1 MHIPD
6 GFINAT
12 TSLGAGVVTL
22 GGLGVAVRRS
32 AETLED
38 RQIPLAGLVAAFVF
52 AAQMLNFPVAAGT
65 SGHLIGGV
73 LAAVLVGPWAGVLCL
88 AVVLLV
94 QALFADG
101 GLTAL
106 GLNVL
111 NLAFAAGLGGYLL
124 FLAFRKGLPKTRTSV
139 VLSAGVAS
147 GLSVV
152 LAALAFV
159 VEYAL
164 GASVPVPIG
173 TVAGAMVGVHLLI
186 GIGEGIIT
194 AMTVSAVL
202 SIRPDLVHGAR
213 YLAPHSVRTST
224 STAPAFEGLR

>member
-12 TSLGAGVVTL
+12 TSLGAGAAAI
-22 GGLGVAVRRS
+22 GGLSVAIRRS
-32 AETLED
+32 AATLED
-38 RQIPLAGLVAAFVF
+38 RQVPLAGLVAAFVF

-88 AVVLLV
+88 TVVLLV

-106 GLNVL
+106 GLNVF
-111 NLAFAAGLGGYLL
+111 NLAFAAGLGGYGL
-124 FLAFRKGLPKTRTSV
+124 FLGLRKLLPASRSGV

-152 LAALAFV
+152 VAAITFL
-159 VEYAL
+159 VEYSL
-164 GASVPVPIG
+164 GANVGVPIG

-186 GIGEGIIT
+186 GVGEAIIT

-202 SIRPDLVHGAR
+202 NMRPDLVHGAR
-213 YLAPHSVRTST
+213 DLAAPISPAPVGV
-224 STAPAFEGLR
+224 TAAAKG

>member
-32 AETLED
+32 AATLED
-38 RQIPLAGLVAAFVF
+38 RQVPLAGLVAAFVF

-65 SGHLIGGV
+65 SGHLIGAV
-73 LAAVLVGPWAGVLCL
+73 LAAVLVGPWAGALCL
-88 AVVLLV
+88 SVVLLV

-106 GLNVL
+106 GLNIL
-111 NLAFAAGLGGYLL
+111 NLAFIAGLGGYAL
-124 FLAFRKGLPKTRTSV
+124 FLGLRKLLPKTRPAV
-139 VLSAGVAS
+139 ALSAGVAS
-147 GLSVV
+147 GFSVV
-152 LAALAFV
+152 LAATAFL
-159 VEYAL
+159 VEYAF
-164 GASVPVPIG
+164 GANVGVPIG
-173 TVAGAMVGVHLLI
+173 TVAGAMVGVHVLI
-186 GIGEGIIT
+186 GVGEGVIT

-213 YLAPHSVRTST
+213 DVST
-224 STAPAFEGLR
+224 PAFRAPTKATAAVEG

>member
-12 TSLGAGVVTL
+12 TSLGAGAVTI
-22 GGLGVAVRRS
+22 GGIGVALRRS
-32 AETLED
+32 AATLED
-38 RQIPLAGLVAAFVF
+38 RQVPLAGLVAAFVF
-52 AAQMLNFPVAAGT
+52 AAQMLNFPIAAGT

-73 LAAVLVGPWAGVLCL
+73 LAAVLVGPWTGALCL
-88 AVVLLV
+88 SVVLVV

-106 GLNVL
+106 GLNIL
-111 NLAFAAGLGGYLL
+111 NLAFAAGLGGYAL
-124 FLAFRKGLPKTRTSV
+124 FLGLRKLLPRTRAAV
-139 VLSAGVAS
+139 VLSAGIAS

-152 LAALAFV
+152 LAATAFLA
-159 VEYAL
+159 EYAL
-164 GASVPVPIG
+164 GSSAGVGIG

-186 GIGEGIIT
+186 GIGEGVIT

-202 SIRPDLVHGAR
+202 SVRPDLVYGAR
-213 YLAPHSVRTST
+213 DIPVSLEMATQPT
-224 STAPAFEGLR
+224 PAEG

>member
-12 TSLGAGVVTL
+12 TSLGAGAVTI
-22 GGLGVAVRRS
+22 GGIGVAVRRS
-32 AETLED
+32 AATLED
-38 RQIPLAGLVAAFVF
+38 RQVPLAGLVAAFVF
-52 AAQMLNFPVAAGT
+52 AAQMLNFPIAAGT

-73 LAAVLVGPWAGVLCL
+73 LAAVLVGPWTGALCL
-88 AVVLLV
+88 SVVLVV

-106 GLNVL
+106 GLNIL
-111 NLAFAAGLGGYLL
+111 NLAFAAGLGGYAL
-124 FLAFRKGLPKTRTSV
+124 FLGLRKLLPRTRPAV
-139 VLSAGVAS
+139 VLSAGIAS

-152 LAALAFV
+152 LAATAFLA
-159 VEYAL
+159 EYAL
-164 GASVPVPIG
+164 GSSAGVGIG

-202 SIRPDLVHGAR
+202 SVRPDLVYGAR
-213 YLAPHSVRTST
+213 DIPVSLEMATQPT
-224 STAPAFEGLR
+224 PAEG

>member
-12 TSLGAGVVTL
+12 TSLGAGAVTL

-38 RQIPLAGLVAAFVF
+38 RQVPLAGLVAAFVF

-73 LAAVLVGPWAGVLCL
+73 LAAVLVGPWAGALCL
-88 AVVLLV
+88 AVVLIV

-124 FLAFRKGLPKTRTSV
+124 FLGMRKVLPKSRSSV

-164 GASVPVPIG
+164 GASVAVPIG
-173 TVAGAMVGVHLLI
+173 TVVGAMVGVHLLI

-194 AMTVSAVL
+194 AMTISAVL
-202 SIRPDLVHGAR
+202 SIRPDLVYGAR
-213 YLAPHSVRTST
+213 DLAPHTLRTSNPA
-224 STAPAFEGLR
+224 APAVEGLR